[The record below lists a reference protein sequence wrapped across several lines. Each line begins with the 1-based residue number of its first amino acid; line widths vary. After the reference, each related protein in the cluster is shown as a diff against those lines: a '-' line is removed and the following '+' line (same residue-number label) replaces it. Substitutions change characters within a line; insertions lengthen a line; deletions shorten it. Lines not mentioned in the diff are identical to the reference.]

1 MTEPPALPRYT
12 EPEMALILKRAAELQ
27 EGASGAPSELSLA
40 EIQEI
45 AAEAGISAGYVAQA
59 AAELRRPSRRSGWLG
74 GVTRFHHE
82 RTVDGQ
88 LAPTGLGELVDVVRA
103 EVGIHGE
110 VSTVLGSLE
119 WRGQDS
125 MGVTFVTMGP
135 RTGGTRIA
143 VTAARSD
150 QAVVVG
156 ITSVFIGAAAG
167 VAGLLAGIQY
177 ADSALITSGIVAAS
191 WIAGTAISARL
202 LWRGVAARWRERAQ
216 AIGDAVA
223 DRAADIV
230 ARERM
235 QRIG

>member
-27 EGASGAPSELSLA
+27 EGAGSGSELSLA

-45 AAEAGISAGYVAQA
+45 AAEAGISPTYVAQA

-82 RTVDGQ
+82 RTVEGQ
-88 LAPTGLGELVDVVRA
+88 LAPNGLGELVDVVRA
-103 EVGIHGE
+103 EVGLHGE

-119 WRGQDS
+119 WRGRDS

-143 VTAARSD
+143 VTAARND
-150 QAVVVG
+150 QALVVG
-156 ITSVFIGAAAG
+156 IGSAFIGAAAA
-167 VAGLLAGIQY
+167 VVGLVTGIQL

-191 WIAGTAISARL
+191 FIGGTAISARL
-202 LWRGVAARWRERAQ
+202 LWRGVAARWRERAR

-223 DRAADIV
+223 ERAADIV